1 MPKTIRRFVAVAATA
16 LAACLLT
23 GGVATA
29 EPIWVLPG
37 VDLGAALAPT
47 VQLPTQVL
55 QPVFDVIGG

>member
-1 MPKTIRRFVAVAATA
+1 MATSIRRFAAATATA

-37 VDLGAALAPT
+37 VDLGAVLGPT
-47 VQLPTQVL
+47 VQLPTQLL
-55 QPVFDVIGG
+55 QPVFDALGG

>member
-1 MPKTIRRFVAVAATA
+1 MAKSIRRFAAATAAA

-37 VDLGAALAPT
+37 VDLGAVLGPT
-47 VQLPTQVL
+47 VQLPTQLL
-55 QPVFDVIGG
+55 QPVFDVLGG

>member
-1 MPKTIRRFVAVAATA
+1 MATSIRRFAAAAATA

-37 VDLGAALAPT
+37 VDLGAVLGPT
-47 VQLPTQVL
+47 VQLPTQLL
-55 QPVFDVIGG
+55 QPVFDVLGG